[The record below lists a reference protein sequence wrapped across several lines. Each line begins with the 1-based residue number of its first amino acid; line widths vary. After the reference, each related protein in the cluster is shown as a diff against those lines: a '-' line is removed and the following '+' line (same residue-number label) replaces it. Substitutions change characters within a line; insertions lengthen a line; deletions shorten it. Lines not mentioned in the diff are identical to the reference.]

1 MTREKQLSA
10 RDVLRPDS
18 KQVPEALEERPP
30 ASVPEVVAD
39 VRTHNGAEEAEEDD
53 EHDAVVSRGG
63 PRSSGEEQGLAGKG
77 HARAFDED
85 SESRRRVAE
94 GIDDRG
100 CIHGASYTDGLMA
113 DYGDHESSEDPLH
126 ILRHSTAHLL
136 AAAVTEL
143 YPDAKYGIGPPVQD
157 GFYYDFAFSKP
168 ISESDLGA
176 IESRMRR
183 IAQEDRPFVRDV
195 VTRQQALDEFG
206 KRGQDYK
213 VELIN
218 DKVEGDEVSLY
229 RTGGFVDLCRGPH
242 VRSTK
247 DLKFFK
253 LLRVAGAYWRGD
265 EKKPQLTRIY
275 GTAWPSA
282 KELEEHMKFLEE
294 AEKRD
299 HKKLGKE
306 LKLFALDERVG
317 VGQVIWLPDGATIR
331 RELERWIVD
340 EELRRGYR
348 HVITPHVAKLDLY
361 RQSGHWELFHE
372 TMYPPMK
379 FEDGEELELRPMNCP
394 HHILVYEHDLHSYRD
409 LPLRIAELG
418 QNYRLEKSGEL
429 MGMVRVRSFNLNDAH
444 IFCTPDQVV
453 AEVKGAIQLANYF
466 MGVLGVEDYWYRLSL
481 RDHVKTK
488 WAGTDE
494 EWENAEAMLKEAL
507 DSLNLPYQVSPGDAA
522 FYGPK
527 IDFQV
532 MDAHRREFTNN
543 TVQVDYQLPKK
554 FDLEYVAEDGSRQRP
569 VMIHRGAFGAFERM
583 VAYLIELYAGA
594 FPTWLHPV
602 QVIIIPITDAEH
614 EYAWRVAERL
624 RQTNLRVEVDGR
636 SERMQRKIRDAQAR
650 KVPYMTIL
658 GGREAESGH
667 VNVRDRSGSQTD
679 EPLEEFVQRVTQE
692 VAERRR

>member
-1 MTREKQLSA
+1 
-10 RDVLRPDS
+10 
-18 KQVPEALEERPP
+18 
-30 ASVPEVVAD
+30 
-39 VRTHNGAEEAEEDD
+39 
-53 EHDAVVSRGG
+53 
-63 PRSSGEEQGLAGKG
+63 
-77 HARAFDED
+77 
-85 SESRRRVAE
+85 
-94 GIDDRG
+94 
-100 CIHGASYTDGLMA
+100 MA

-183 IAQEDRPFVRDV
+183 LAQEDRPFIREIVS
-195 VTRQQALDEFG
+195 RQQALDEFRV
-206 KRGQDYK
+206 RGQDYK
-213 VELIN
+213 LELIN

-229 RTGGFVDLCRGPH
+229 RTGDFVDLCRGPH

-275 GTAWPSA
+275 GTAWPTA
-282 KELEEHMKFLEE
+282 KELEEHLKFLEE
-294 AEKRD
+294 ADRRD

-340 EELRRGYR
+340 EELRRGYK

-361 RQSGHWELFHE
+361 RQSGHWDLFHE

-453 AEVKGAIQLANYF
+453 GEVKGAIELANHF
-466 MGVLGVEDYWYRLSL
+466 MSVLGVEDYWYRLSL
-481 RDHVKTK
+481 RDNVKTK

-494 EWENAEAMLKEAL
+494 EWETAEAMLKEAL
-507 DSLNLPYQVSPGDAA
+507 DSLNLPYNVSPGDAA

-614 EYAWRVAERL
+614 EYAWRVADRL
-624 RQTNLRVEVDGR
+624 RQTNLRIEVDGR
-636 SERMQRKIRDAQAR
+636 SERMQRKIRDAQGR
-650 KVPYMTIL
+650 KVPYMAIL
-658 GGREAESGH
+658 GGREAESTH
-667 VNVRDRSGSQTD
+667 VNVRDRAGKQTD
-679 EPLEEFVQRVTQE
+679 EPLEEFAQRVAQE

>member
-1 MTREKQLSA
+1 
-10 RDVLRPDS
+10 
-18 KQVPEALEERPP
+18 
-30 ASVPEVVAD
+30 
-39 VRTHNGAEEAEEDD
+39 
-53 EHDAVVSRGG
+53 
-63 PRSSGEEQGLAGKG
+63 
-77 HARAFDED
+77 
-85 SESRRRVAE
+85 
-94 GIDDRG
+94 
-100 CIHGASYTDGLMA
+100 MA

-183 IAQEDRPFVRDV
+183 IAQEDRPFVREV
-195 VTRQQALDEFG
+195 VSREQALDEFG

-213 VELIN
+213 LELIN

-229 RTGGFVDLCRGPH
+229 RTGDFVDLCRGPH

-275 GTAWPSA
+275 GTAWPTS

-340 EELRRGYR
+340 EELRRGYK
-348 HVITPHVAKLDLY
+348 HVITPHVARLDLY

-394 HHILVYEHDLHSYRD
+394 HHILVYEHGLHSYRD

-444 IFCTPDQVV
+444 IFCTPDQ
-453 AEVKGAIQLANYF
+453 AIGEVKGAIQLANYF

-481 RDHVKTK
+481 RDSVKTK

-494 EWENAEAMLKEAL
+494 EWETAEAMLKEAL
-507 DSLNLPYQVSPGDAA
+507 ESLNLPYKVSPGDAA

-554 FDLEYVAEDGSRQRP
+554 FGLEYVAEDGSRQRP

-614 EYAWRVAERL
+614 EYAWRVADRL
-624 RQTNLRVEVDGR
+624 RQTHLRVEVDGR

-650 KVPYMTIL
+650 KVPYMAIL
-658 GGREAESGH
+658 GGREAESTH
-667 VNVRDRSGSQTD
+667 VNVRDRSGNQTD
-679 EPLEEFVQRVTQE
+679 ESLDEFAQRVAHE